1 MQRWS
6 SSVFVYSVC
15 KSPCLV
21 QPIGT
26 RGWHS
31 ICVQPIASQNHS
43 HVISKKFL
51 GVVQG
56 VLAPSWP
63 PFWLIVIFYHNY
75 IPHPMCN
82 CFNEKNVTFT
92 QSTVSARSQHPAT
105 TQSQVIFRVLYR
117 CVNKSYKS
125 IITPLHLVLWPTVK
139 IKLLQEPQPDSL
151 SLSCQ
156 GAMWCDEKIARSHK
170 LDAHKRAWIFNHALR
185 PKTQFPLSR

>member
-1 MQRWS
+1 MIGKIIMGSLNRNLGGLKYQCFGSVQRWS
-6 SSVFVYSVC
+6 SFVFVYSVC

-92 QSTVSARSQHPAT
+92 QSIGQGKWH
-105 TQSQVIFRVLYR
+105 FRDPNSWQRLF
-117 CVNKSYKS
+117 
-125 IITPLHLVLWPTVK
+125 
-139 IKLLQEPQPDSL
+139 IKWRQL
-151 SLSCQ
+151 SLTSEIMS
-156 GAMWCDEKIARSHK
+156 ASW
-170 LDAHKRAWIFNHALR
+170 
-185 PKTQFPLSR
+185 

>member
-82 CFNEKNVTFT
+82 CFNENKHFESS
-92 QSTVSARSQHPAT
+92 QKLLKKMCRSASLQLNIVKLCLSFHSLKISLSFWFNCLHISKWPIPWFIIDNPV
-105 TQSQVIFRVLYR
+105 SQVLY
-117 CVNKSYKS
+117 
-125 IITPLHLVLWPTVK
+125 
-139 IKLLQEPQPDSL
+139 
-151 SLSCQ
+151 
-156 GAMWCDEKIARSHK
+156 A
-170 LDAHKRAWIFNHALR
+170 
-185 PKTQFPLSR
+185 